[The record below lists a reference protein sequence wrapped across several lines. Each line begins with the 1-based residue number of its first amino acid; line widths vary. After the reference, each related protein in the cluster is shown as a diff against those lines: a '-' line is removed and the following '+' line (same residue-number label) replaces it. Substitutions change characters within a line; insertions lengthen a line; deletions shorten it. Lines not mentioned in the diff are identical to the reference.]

1 MQVFNTI
8 NKLTSFLKNHR
19 NKNIGFIPT
28 MGALHKGHL
37 SLVTESIKLCDITI
51 CSIFVNPKQFNN
63 LTDLENYP
71 REIDKD
77 IGLLEKKKCDIL
89 FYPSA
94 EEMYSEK
101 VKAKKYNFGLTV
113 NIMEGKYRPG
123 HFDGVAII
131 VEKLLTII
139 KPNKAFFGN
148 KDLQQLYI
156 IKKLVTKIDVNVEI
170 VGMPTIRDMNGL
182 AKSSRNILL
191 SKKNKNNASIIYS
204 YLIYCKKNKSLGIEY
219 LKKHMYD
226 TILKN
231 SRLKLEYL
239 EFVSLEKM
247 EKIEEWEEENKSAVC
262 IAAYIG
268 DVRLIDN
275 IIL

>member
-1 MQVFNTI
+1 MQIFNTV

-28 MGALHKGHL
+28 MGSLHEGHL
-37 SLVTESIKLCDITI
+37 SLITKSIKVCDITI
-51 CSIFVNPKQFNN
+51 CSVFVNPKQFNN

-71 REIDKD
+71 REIEKD
-77 IGLLEKKKCDIL
+77 INLLEKQKCDIL
-89 FYPSA
+89 FYPNTD
-94 EEMYSEK
+94 EMYRKNEK
-101 VKAKKYNFGLTV
+101 VKQYNFGAAA

-123 HFDGVAII
+123 HFNGVATI

-156 IKKLVTKIDVNVEI
+156 IKKLVTKIGVNVEI
-170 VGMPTIRDMNGL
+170 VGMPTIREVNGL

-191 SKKNKNNASIIYS
+191 SKEEKKNASILYS
-204 YLIYCKKNKSLGIEY
+204 YLMYCKKNKSKGIDY

-226 TILKN
+226 KVLKN
-231 SRLKLEYL
+231 KKVKLEYL
-239 EFVSLEKM
+239 EFISIEKM
-247 EKIEEWEEENKSAVC
+247 AKIEEWKEKNKSAIC
-262 IAAYIG
+262 LAAYVG